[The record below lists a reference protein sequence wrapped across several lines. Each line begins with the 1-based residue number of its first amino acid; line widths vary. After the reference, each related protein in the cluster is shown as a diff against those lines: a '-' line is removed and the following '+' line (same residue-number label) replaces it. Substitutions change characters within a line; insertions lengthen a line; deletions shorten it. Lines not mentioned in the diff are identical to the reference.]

1 MEEGRK
7 ENRGGGG
14 GILGRGGG
22 GEVGDWWLSSQTSL
36 GMEGSKRVEQ
46 EKEEHVGRY

>member
-7 ENRGGGG
+7 ENRGEGGG
-14 GILGRGGG
+14 GILGRGGGG

-36 GMEGSKRVEQ
+36 GMEGSKRV
-46 EKEEHVGRY
+46 